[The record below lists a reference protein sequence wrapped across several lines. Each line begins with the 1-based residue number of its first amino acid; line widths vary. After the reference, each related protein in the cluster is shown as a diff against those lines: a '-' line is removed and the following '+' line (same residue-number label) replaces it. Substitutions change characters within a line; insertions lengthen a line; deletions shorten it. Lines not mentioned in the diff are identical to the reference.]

1 VSTPP
6 ADPAASAAPAS
17 AAPDAPVSAAP
28 SGWRAALPPG
38 LRAWTQPAAL
48 AAFFLGVSSGFPIA
62 MVAATLTTRLAQDG
76 LSKSSVTAFG
86 LVLLM
91 YNAKL
96 LWAPVVERVRLPLLG
111 RLGQRRSWL
120 ILAGLGVMAATI
132 WLGVLDPKADLGRV
146 AIAALMVAF
155 WGATYDIVIDGYR
168 TELLSERELG
178 VGAGMSQYGW
188 RTGNFLAGSTALL
201 VAATA
206 GWAVAYAAATVLAL
220 PAIITGLVMGEP
232 ANRRPPPAM
241 SGLRL
246 AVVEPLAEF
255 FRRQGALLVLA
266 FVLVH
271 KIGDTLANL
280 SVRLLLNDL
289 GFSNAEIAVYDVGV
303 GLIALLVGIFVG
315 GLLYTRFGLKR
326 TLLWS
331 LVLMAVSNL
340 SFAWLATVG
349 KSNAWLAFTFAF
361 ENFASGIGG
370 VAFVAYISALANLS
384 FTATQFALLSAAAS
398 VLGRVASSLGS
409 GRLIELMGYVDFYL
423 LTTVAALPG
432 ILLFWLMMRRGLIDR
447 SLARPVEPR
456 GEEGQAG
463 GDSGAR
469 AGL

>member
-1 VSTPP
+1 VTTIAPTPP
-6 ADPAASAAPAS
+6 AKAPAT
-17 AAPDAPVSAAP
+17 APPAP
-28 SGWRAALPPG
+28 GWRAALPQG

-91 YNAKL
+91 YNAKV
-96 LWAPVVERVRLPLLG
+96 LWSPVVERVRLPLLG

-120 ILAGLGVMAATI
+120 LLCAMGVAASTM
-132 WLGVLDPKADLGRV
+132 WLGSLDPSANLERV
-146 AIAALMVAF
+146 ALAAILVAF
-155 WGATYDIVIDGYR
+155 WGATYDIVIDAYR

-206 GWAVAYAAATVLAL
+206 GWGAAYAAATVLAL
-220 PAIITGLVMGEP
+220 PAVLTGLILGEP
-232 ANRRPPPAM
+232 RLRRPPPAM
-241 SGLRL
+241 GGLRL

-255 FRRQGALLVLA
+255 FRRHGAWLVLL

-289 GFSNAEIAVYDVGV
+289 GFSNAEIATYDVLV

-315 GLLYTRFGLKR
+315 GLLYTRFGLKK

-331 LVLMAVSNL
+331 LILMAVSNL

-349 KSNAWLAFTFAF
+349 KSNFWLAFTFAF

-398 VLGRVASSLGS
+398 VLGRLASSLGS
-409 GRLIELMGYVDFYL
+409 GRLIETMGYVDFYL

-432 ILLFWLMMRRGLIDR
+432 VAIFWLMLRSGMVDR
-447 SLARPVEPR
+447 SLAHRT
-456 GEEGQAG
+456 AS
-463 GDSGAR
+463 DSAPPPP
-469 AGL
+469 L